1 MNAAPIEPGS
11 SKNYENN
18 NINNF
23 KNDMKNFKSKQLN
36 GAYDLIIKIESIKA
50 LFDGGWKIIET
61 NYGQECNKKYQKN
74 GSVVVTAIG
83 NKNKGKSFI
92 LSKISENGLPRGF
105 NITTEGLSV
114 IYPRKRPVIILDT
127 SGSESPL
134 LELEDN
140 YYQLK
145 NNEKNEE
152 NKKYQE
158 KKKNYIEKLKNCE
171 KNNKDE
177 IEKINEDFFNSR
189 FDYIN
194 KIKQEDLILQ
204 IHNYIN
210 EKKITDYFLQRFA
223 LEKSNVILLIFGKMT
238 RQDQFFLNR
247 IKRSIVNN
255 TSLKFSQK
263 LLVIHN
269 LYNFKRKNDVEKYID
284 ENLRKSDTFSVRE
297 QEIRLINE
305 YVKKKDFFKNYF
317 IEEKNEIIHF
327 IMAEEGT
334 EAGNYYND
342 TVIEYIKCCVC
353 ASADLAKFDL
363 INQLKKFF
371 IEISDQFTSEKLK
384 ETDIVKDDVKKIIKV
399 GKKIPIKD
407 FSADFLDFTL
417 GNNKVNPKIHEKIE
431 NDLYKIIIECP
442 GDSQIKDIKV
452 NFFDRI
458 TQISISGIKNLN
470 IPDNSNFLGGNKLSS
485 GTFNIIKNIPEHKK
499 ESNIDDQDIEVK
511 YTKEGYIECIFKI
524 NEE

>member
-1 MNAAPIEPGS
+1 
-11 SKNYENN
+11 
-18 NINNF
+18 
-23 KNDMKNFKSKQLN
+23 MKNFKSKQLN
-36 GAYDLIIKIESIKA
+36 DVYDLIIKIESIKA
-50 LFDGGWKIIET
+50 LFDGGWKIIGT
-61 NYGQECNKKYQKN
+61 DYGKKCNEKYQKN

-92 LSKISENGLPRGF
+92 LSKISEKDIPRGF

-140 YYQLK
+140 YYQLR
-145 NNEKNEE
+145 NHE
-152 NKKYQE
+152 N
-158 KKKNYIEKLKNCE
+158 NCE
-171 KNNKDE
+171 KEKDEYQIIKQKYFDELKSCKNKDDLKE
-177 IEKINEDFFNSR
+177 EKKINKELKKKIEKINEDFYNSR

-194 KIKQEDLILQ
+194 KIKSEDLISQ

-223 LEKSNVILLIFGKMT
+223 LEKSNIILLIFGKMT

-247 IKRSIVNN
+247 IKRSILNN
-255 TSLKFSQK
+255 TSHKFSQK

-269 LYNFKRKNDVEKYID
+269 LYNFKEIKDVEKYID
-284 ENLRKSDTFSVRE
+284 ENLKKSDTFSVRE
-297 QEIRLINE
+297 QEIRLISE
-305 YVKKKDFFKNYF
+305 YVKKKKFFKNYF

-334 EAGNYYND
+334 EAGDYYND

-353 ASADLAKFDL
+353 ASADLEYFNL
-363 INQLKKFF
+363 LEQLKKFF

-399 GKKIPIKD
+399 GKKISIKD
-407 FSADFLDFTL
+407 FSANFLDFTL
-417 GNNKVNPKIHEKIE
+417 GNTKVNPNFYDIIE
-431 NDLYKIIIECP
+431 NNLYKIIIECP
-442 GDSQIKDIKV
+442 GDSQIKEIKV
-452 NFFDRI
+452 NYYDRI

-485 GTFNIIKNIPEHKK
+485 GSFNIIKNIAEHKK

-511 YTKEGYIECIFKI
+511 YTNEGFIECIFKI

>member
-1 MNAAPIEPGS
+1 
-11 SKNYENN
+11 
-18 NINNF
+18 
-23 KNDMKNFKSKQLN
+23 MKNFKSKQLN
-36 GAYDLIIKIESIKA
+36 DVYDLIIKIESINA
-50 LFDGGWKIIET
+50 IFDKGWNIIET
-61 NYGQECNKKYQKN
+61 DYGKECNEKYHKN

-83 NKNKGKSFI
+83 NKNNGKSFI
-92 LSKISENGLPRGF
+92 LSKISEKDIPRGF

-127 SGSESPL
+127 RGSESPL

-140 YYQLK
+140 CYQLR

-158 KKKNYIEKLKNCE
+158 IKKNYIEKIKNCE

-177 IEKINEDFFNSR
+177 IEKINEKFFNSR

-194 KIKQEDLILQ
+194 KIKQEDLISQ

-223 LEKSNVILLIFGKMT
+223 IEKSNVILLVFGKMT

-247 IKRSIVNN
+247 IKKFLNN
-255 TSLKFSQK
+255 SGRGFSQK

-269 LYNFKRKNDVEKYID
+269 LYNFKKIKDVKKYIE
-284 ENLRKSDTFSVRE
+284 ENLKTSDTFCVKE
-297 QEIRLINE
+297 KEMILISK
-305 YVKKKDFFKNYF
+305 YVKKENFFKFFF

-327 IMAEEGT
+327 IMAKEGT
-334 EAGNYYND
+334 EAGDYFND
-342 TVIEYIKCCVC
+342 TVIEYIKCCIC
-353 ASADLAKFDL
+353 AAADLAKFDL
-363 INQLKKFF
+363 INQIKKFF
-371 IEISDQFTSEKLK
+371 IEISDQITSEKLK

-399 GKKIPIKD
+399 GKKISIKD

-431 NDLYKIIIECP
+431 NNLYKIIIECP
-442 GDSQIKDIKV
+442 GDSKINEIKINYYD
-452 NFFDRI
+452 NI
-458 TQISISGIKNLN
+458 TQILINGIKRLN
-470 IPDNSNFLGGNKLSS
+470 IPDNLIFLGGNKLSS
-485 GTFNIIKNIPEHKK
+485 GTFNINKFLALHGKVL
-499 ESNIDDQDIEVK
+499 DDQDIKVIYK
-511 YTKEGYIECIFKI
+511 KEGYIECIFKI
-524 NEE
+524 NEK